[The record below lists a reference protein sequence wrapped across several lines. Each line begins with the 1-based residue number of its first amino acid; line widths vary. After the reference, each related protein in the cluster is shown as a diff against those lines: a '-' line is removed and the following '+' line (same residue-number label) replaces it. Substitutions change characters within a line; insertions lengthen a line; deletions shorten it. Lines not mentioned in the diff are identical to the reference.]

1 MNSPYKRE
9 RTTITNVEK
18 AKSLFGFSGRAESV
32 KLNSLWLVTLLEG
45 KEVGYSSHWKT
56 QFYAREKS
64 KEKLARC
71 EFSHNI
77 SSIKPSSGKSKDKRN
92 L

>member
-1 MNSPYKRE
+1 MWKRQ
-9 RTTITNVEK
+9 
-18 AKSLFGFSGRAESV
+18 KSFGFSGRSESV
-32 KLNSLWLVTLLEG
+32 KVNSLWLVTLFVG
-45 KEVGYSSHWKT
+45 KGVGYFSHLKI

-77 SSIKPSSGKSKDKRN
+77 SSIKPSSGKKQRQKKLISETEQIKVAD
-92 L
+92 